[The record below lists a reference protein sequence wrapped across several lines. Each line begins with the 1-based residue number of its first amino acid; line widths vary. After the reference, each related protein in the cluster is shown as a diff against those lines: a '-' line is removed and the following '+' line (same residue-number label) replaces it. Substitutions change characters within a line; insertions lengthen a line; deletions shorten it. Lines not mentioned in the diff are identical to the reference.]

1 MSTSCPVCKIQK
13 VKKAD
18 LQKKLAPL
26 VFKDLFNGITEDD
39 VLKLVNGT
47 LIHRGVPLSHEQKN
61 SIINAAASLKSNNA
75 ITAIISDLKFTANK
89 KIYHDSESIE
99 DILAGKMALWVIDLL
114 EKKINNLASI
124 K

>member
-13 VKKAD
+13 TKKAD

-39 VLKLVNGT
+39 ILKLVNGK
-47 LIHRGVPLSHEQKN
+47 LIHRGITLSHEQKN
-61 SIINAAASLKSNNA
+61 SIINEAESLKSNNA
-75 ITAIISDLKFTANK
+75 LTAIISDLKFTANK
-89 KIYHDSESIE
+89 RIFHDSVCLE

-114 EKKINNLASI
+114 EKKIQNLANI